1 MSARFVSYAQN
12 REDVV
17 LARALCPD
25 GGEGFY
31 VDVGAGHPVYDSV
44 TKAFSDRGWRGVNVE
59 PLVEEHALLAS
70 SRPRD
75 INLNVAVGAVGGVAK
90 LYEGP
95 PDNRGSSTSVPEL
108 AEAYRGQGQDF
119 VAREVRMRTLAS
131 IADEHISGPVDFLK
145 VDVEGMERE
154 VLVGADWEWFRP
166 RVVVVEATV
175 PNSTEPSH
183 ESWEPLLLS
192 AGYWFALF
200 DGINRFYV
208 RDDEPALLELIA
220 APANVLDDYEVH
232 TWLDRVP
239 RQRGP
244 GRATAGRPGR
254 LAPRADR
261 VGAAHPAAGEP
272 GRGRGRDDR
281 RAHRCAGGRAVPDR
295 QHARGPLGARLPR
308 AHALQFELDALLG
321 TKTFR
326 HTAKLRDRY
335 ARVREMARRFGA

>member
-1 MSARFVSYAQN
+1 MSERFVSYAQN

-17 LARALCPD
+17 LARALGPD
-25 GGEGFY
+25 ERGGFY

-70 SRPRD
+70 SRPLD
-75 INLNVAVGAVGGVAK
+75 VNLNVAVGAVGGVAK

-95 PDNRGSSTSVPEL
+95 PDNRGSSTAVPEL
-108 AEAYRGQGQDF
+108 AEAYRAEGQDF

-131 IADEHISGPVDFLK
+131 IADEHVSGPVDFLK

-166 RVVVVEATV
+166 RVVVVESTV
-175 PNSTEPSH
+175 PNTTEASH
-183 ESWEPLLLS
+183 ESWEPLLVA

-208 RDDEPALLELIA
+208 RDDEPELRDRIA
-220 APANVLDDYEVH
+220 APANVLDDYVVH
-232 TWLDRVP
+232 TWLTRVQASDALAEERRVALDRSHAELADLARRTRVLES
-239 RQRGP
+239 
-244 GRATAGRPGR
+244 RAAALEATIAELTDALGAAQFQTARA
-254 LAPRADR
+254 LADR
-261 VGAAHPAAGEP
+261 TELAYHAHS
-272 GRGRGRDDR
+272 
-281 RAHRCAGGRAVPDR
+281 
-295 QHARGPLGARLPR
+295 
-308 AHALQFELDALLG
+308 LQVELDAVLA

-326 HTAKLRDRY
+326 HTARLRDRY
-335 ARVREMARRFGA
+335 ARMREMARRFGA